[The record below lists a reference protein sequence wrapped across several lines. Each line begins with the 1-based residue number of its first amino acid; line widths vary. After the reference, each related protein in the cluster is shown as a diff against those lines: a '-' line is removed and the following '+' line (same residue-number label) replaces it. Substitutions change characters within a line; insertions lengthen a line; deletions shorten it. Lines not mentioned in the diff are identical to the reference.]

1 MKLIITFLVL
11 SLAIATAQEIEDYV
25 TVYNDNLGLVK
36 QVRTVNVNLK
46 NSIVEFK
53 DVAASLIPTSVH
65 LKSLTDND
73 FKILEQNFEYDLASA
88 DKILQKYI
96 DHEVNIILESGELI
110 SGTLMSIAG
119 KNYVLKTD
127 DGLKILPANDKIQ
140 ISVKELPEGLITRPT
155 LIWLVS
161 GVKSTSQ
168 KLEVSYLTNNISWDA
183 EYVGVLTEKEDKID
197 VGAWVNINNQSGA
210 IYKNAQLKLVAGE
223 IHRAEMVTPYTVER
237 RTMAME
243 AKSTGFEEKEFFE
256 YHLYALQR
264 PTTVNNNQIKQISLF
279 PNTTVS
285 CNKKYVFDPRKDAKK
300 IEVQVIFVNKKEY
313 GLGLPL
319 PKGIFRI
326 YKQDNNSL
334 EFIGE
339 DRIDHTPRNEEVNLT
354 IGNAFD
360 IVGEKTVADRKKL
373 SKTSEQQ
380 QIEIEIRNNKKKENV
395 EVVVVEYFYYPY
407 WKIDNSSH
415 TFNKK
420 SANKVEFV
428 VPVKA
433 NDKTKL
439 NYQVT
444 YSW

>member
-264 PTTVNNNQIKQISLF
+264 PTTVNNNQIKQIPQFLAIKSMFSIPARML
-279 PNTTVS
+279 
-285 CNKKYVFDPRKDAKK
+285 
-300 IEVQVIFVNKKEY
+300 
-313 GLGLPL
+313 
-319 PKGIFRI
+319 
-326 YKQDNNSL
+326 
-334 EFIGE
+334 
-339 DRIDHTPRNEEVNLT
+339 
-354 IGNAFD
+354 
-360 IVGEKTVADRKKL
+360 KKL
-373 SKTSEQQ
+373 KSRLFLL
-380 QIEIEIRNNKKKENV
+380 IKKNM
-395 EVVVVEYFYYPY
+395 
-407 WKIDNSSH
+407 
-415 TFNKK
+415 
-420 SANKVEFV
+420 A
-428 VPVKA
+428 
-433 NDKTKL
+433 
-439 NYQVT
+439 
-444 YSW
+444 

>member
-1 MKLIITFLVL
+1 MKLIISFLVL
-11 SLAIATAQEIEDYV
+11 LFAISVAQDVENYI

-36 QVRTVNVNLK
+36 QVRSVKVNLK
-46 NSIVEFK
+46 NPVIEFK

-65 LKSLTDND
+65 LKSLTDSN
-73 FKILEQNFEYDLASA
+73 FKILEQNFEYDLANA

-119 KNYVLKTD
+119 RSYVLKTK
-127 DGLKILPANDKIQ
+127 DGIKILPANDKMQ
-140 ISVKELPEGLITRPT
+140 ISVKDLPEGLITRPT

-161 GVKSTSQ
+161 GVKNTSQ

-183 EYVGVLTEKEDKID
+183 EYVGVLNEKEDKID
-197 VGAWVNINNQSGA
+197 VGAWVNINNQSGTA
-210 IYKNAQLKLVAGE
+210 YQNAQLKLVAGE
-223 IHRAEMVTPYTVER
+223 IHRADMVTPYAVER
-237 RTMAME
+237 RTMGME
-243 AKSTGFEEKEFFE
+243 AKATGFEEKEFFE
-256 YHLYALQR
+256 YHLYTLQR

-285 CNKKYVFDPRKDAKK
+285 SSKRYVYDPRKDSKK
-300 IEVQVIFVNKKEY
+300 IEVRVNFVNKKEY

-326 YKQDNNSL
+326 YKQDDKSL

-339 DRIDHTPRNEEVNLT
+339 DRIEHTSRNEVVSLT

-360 IVGEKTVADRKKL
+360 IVGEKTITDRKKL
-373 SKTSEQQ
+373 SNRSEQQ
-380 QIEIEIRNNKKKENV
+380 QIEIEIRNNKEKENI
-395 EVVVVEYFYYPY
+395 EVVVVEYFYYLY
-407 WKIDNSSH
+407 WDIENSSFP
-415 TFNKK
+415 FNKK
-420 SANKVEFV
+420 SANKVEFT

-433 NDKTKL
+433 NDKAKL

>member
-1 MKLIITFLVL
+1 
-11 SLAIATAQEIEDYV
+11 
-25 TVYNDNLGLVK
+25 
-36 QVRTVNVNLK
+36 
-46 NSIVEFK
+46 
-53 DVAASLIPTSVH
+53 
-65 LKSLTDND
+65 
-73 FKILEQNFEYDLASA
+73 
-88 DKILQKYI
+88 
-96 DHEVNIILESGELI
+96 
-110 SGTLMSIAG
+110 
-119 KNYVLKTD
+119 
-127 DGLKILPANDKIQ
+127 
-140 ISVKELPEGLITRPT
+140 
-155 LIWLVS
+155 
-161 GVKSTSQ
+161 
-168 KLEVSYLTNNISWDA
+168 
-183 EYVGVLTEKEDKID
+183 
-197 VGAWVNINNQSGA
+197 
-210 IYKNAQLKLVAGE
+210 
-223 IHRAEMVTPYTVER
+223 
-237 RTMAME
+237 
-243 AKSTGFEEKEFFE
+243 
-256 YHLYALQR
+256 
-264 PTTVNNNQIKQISLF
+264 
-279 PNTTVS
+279 
-285 CNKKYVFDPRKDAKK
+285 
-300 IEVQVIFVNKKEY
+300 
-313 GLGLPL
+313 L